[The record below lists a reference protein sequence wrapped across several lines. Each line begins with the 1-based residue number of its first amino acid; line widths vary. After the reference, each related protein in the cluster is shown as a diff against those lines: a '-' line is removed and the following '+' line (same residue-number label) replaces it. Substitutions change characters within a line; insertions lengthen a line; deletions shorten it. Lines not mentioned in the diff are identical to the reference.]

1 MKKLFQILAGPIA
14 FALMMLIPFGG
25 LDTTARGAIGLLLW
39 MLLWWIMQPVAPA
52 VTALLPILIVQLF
65 KIAETKSVLATY
77 LMQRLS
83 YCSVPTS
90 SHWHGPNGDL
100 TAGWH

>member
-39 MLLWWIMQPVAPA
+39 MLLWWIMQPVAPG
-52 VTALLPILIVQLF
+52 
-65 KIAETKSVLATY
+65 
-77 LMQRLS
+77 
-83 YCSVPTS
+83 
-90 SHWHGPNGDL
+90 SHCPASHFNRPAFQNC
-100 TAGWH
+100 

>member
-52 VTALLPILIVQLF
+52 VTALLVSTPDQKKLIFLYPQISLPIIPA
-65 KIAETKSVLATY
+65 IAVY
-77 LMQRLS
+77 
-83 YCSVPTS
+83 
-90 SHWHGPNGDL
+90 
-100 TAGWH
+100 